1 MIVFLPSMIGRLY
14 TILKIFYYDLITVS
28 IALLCMCHRSVEV
41 VLIR

>member
-1 MIVFLPSMIGRLY
+1 MIGRLY
-14 TILKIFYYDLITVS
+14 TIFYYDLITVS